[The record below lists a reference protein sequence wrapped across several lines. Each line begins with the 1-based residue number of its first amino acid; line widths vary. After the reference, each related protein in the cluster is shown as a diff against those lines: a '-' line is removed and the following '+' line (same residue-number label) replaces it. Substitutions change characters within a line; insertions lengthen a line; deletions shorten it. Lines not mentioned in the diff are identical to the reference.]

1 MIRGGG
7 RFSTGMGQNTSR
19 DNSAE
24 IFTNLG
30 NPFCLRRSAFWLPIK
45 PIGLILKG
53 SGPVRLQAHWF
64 TQVALLP
71 LRLMVRPGTVK
82 PGDDDGQKAQC
93 ITPSTKCPK

>member
-1 MIRGGG
+1 M
-7 RFSTGMGQNTSR
+7 QDTSR
-19 DNSAE
+19 DIRSQ

-64 TQVALLP
+64 TQVALSP
-71 LRLMVRPGTVK
+71 LRLMVRPGTAK
-82 PGDDDGQKAQC
+82 PGDVNGRKA
-93 ITPSTKCPK
+93 